1 MSGRPAND
9 PVDWASDDA
18 WADPGKAWD
27 GEPPIAVPSAGY
39 VSQGHI
45 PDKPIPADYAN
56 WYLHDLFARARYV
69 DAIDVQNYP
78 LGAACDSAGGNAPGD
93 LCALTWHASNR
104 LLYVS
109 GGTFHETARSSY
121 DDGVTWVDEY
131 TSAGNDLTACCT
143 RDRNDSQPTNLASAI
158 LINLAASTLSIAT
171 RGTSGGAW
179 VATALTNG
187 FTGSK
192 VKPDPYQGGFWIS
205 GRDTSLF
212 SCIWRFTDNGGGAG
226 FAQAQYSTGVAGT
239 DFETLAVS
247 NGRVIASAWSGAVA
261 TIYSKPSGSGAALA
275 AVTHPG
281 VNTERVMSIVWC
293 EAYNRF
299 VMLTQDTSPG
309 TKVYY
314 SSLGTSGT
322 WASVASTIM
331 GDVDVVQ
338 VGAAAVRGSVIVVPV
353 KDLTPRYWLA
363 VSYDGA
369 LTWEL
374 IPNPLKRFGTGV
386 AVPSVARVLDRRF
399 GIAGWRG
406 TGTHDIALGLRTGRS

>member
-9 PVDWASDDA
+9 PVDWASDEA
-18 WADPGKAWD
+18 WSDPSEAWD

-39 VSQGHI
+39 ISQGHL

-56 WYLHDLFARARYV
+56 WYLNDLFARARYV

-78 LGAACDSAGGNAPGD
+78 LSAAVNASGNNAGDMA
-93 LCALTWHASNR
+93 AMTWHASNR
-104 LLYVS
+104 LLYVA
-109 GGTFHETARSSY
+109 GGTQHEIAYSSY
-121 DDGVTWVDEY
+121 DDGASWAAEY
-131 TSAGNDLTACCT
+131 TSAGNKLPACCT
-143 RDRNDSQPTNLASAI
+143 RDRNDAQPTNLASAI
-158 LINLAASTLSIAT
+158 LVNLAASTLSIAT

-179 VATALTNG
+179 VTTALTNG

-205 GRDTSLF
+205 GRDTALF

-226 FAQAQYSTGVAGT
+226 FAQAQYTTGVAGT

-247 NGRVIASAWSGAVA
+247 NGRVIASAWSGATA
-261 TIYSKPSGSGAALA
+261 TIFSKPSGSAAALA

-281 VNTERVMSIVWC
+281 AATERVMSIVWC

-299 VMLTQDTSPG
+299 VMLTQDASPG

-322 WASVASTIM
+322 WATVASTVM

-338 VGAAAVRGSVIVVPV
+338 VGGACVRGSVIVVPV

-374 IPNPLKRFGTGV
+374 IPDPLKRFGTN
-386 AVPSVARVLDRRF
+386 AAFPTVARVLDRR
-399 GIAGWRG
+399 IAVAGYRG
-406 TGTHDIALGLRTGRS
+406 TGVHDIALGLRTGRS